1 MVFAVCILPEQLD
14 DSSRRKHGF
23 ARLGIGLLYSYGRV
37 DAMILNRHEG
47 NVRVGMHFD
56 IDDWVDEPERFV
68 GAMRLNNGVC
78 PVG

>member
-1 MVFAVCILPEQLD
+1 MVF
-14 DSSRRKHGF
+14 
-23 ARLGIGLLYSYGRV
+23 
-37 DAMILNRHEG
+37 NRHEG

>member
-1 MVFAVCILPEQLD
+1 MV
-14 DSSRRKHGF
+14 
-23 ARLGIGLLYSYGRV
+23 
-37 DAMILNRHEG
+37 LNRHEG
-47 NVRVGMHFD
+47 NVRVGIHFD